1 MAGKGHGGGYH
12 RSTDD
17 GAVVQS
23 RQEEIPLQGSASN
36 GTQTAKYPDTQK
48 SPDTQ
53 KYSGSHYSYSSYY

>member
-1 MAGKGHGGGYH
+1 MTGKGHGGGYH

-23 RQEEIPLQGSASN
+23 RQEEIPLQQGSASN
-36 GTQTAKYPDTQK
+36 GTQTAKH
-48 SPDTQ
+48 PDTQ